1 MAVEPPSYNW
11 TLGPT
16 HGDSQHLNVSDE
28 ELMKLQMEIIRN
40 FTRMYG
46 SSALDPGQL
55 SGDVLRHPLLRVV
68 VVSIF
73 VVVIAAD
80 DIIIFRGLR
89 VDRGAGEIT
98 SASGGWTK
106 EVRRRLCE
114 IQTRNNCCFNSL
126 QCFALTLLAG

>member
-80 DIIIFRGLR
+80 DFIIFRGLR
-89 VDRGAGEIT
+89 FDLGSQRVLVKLHPQVEGGQRKCAEVSAKYKQGLIVVSILFGA
-98 SASGGWTK
+98 
-106 EVRRRLCE
+106 
-114 IQTRNNCCFNSL
+114 
-126 QCFALTLLAG
+126 LL